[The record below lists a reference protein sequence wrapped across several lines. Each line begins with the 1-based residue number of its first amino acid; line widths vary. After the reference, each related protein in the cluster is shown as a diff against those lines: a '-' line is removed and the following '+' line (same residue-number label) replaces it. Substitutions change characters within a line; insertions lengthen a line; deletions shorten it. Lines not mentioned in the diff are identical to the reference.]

1 MGTLTIYGLL
11 EQNQLWP
18 RARGDADTLKVSLAG
33 IDRPCRFKL
42 DGKRAAVT
50 NVFDTAVV
58 RGQFGSTPVVKTNAV
73 TIRLQGIDAPELH
86 YDNTT
91 HYRQPYGESATLALG
106 ALLATGGTGPLPCR
120 VETRVESPNDVCDL
134 YARVVGDVIVKLGKR
149 SVNLNAWLAAQ
160 GWVFPAFYTS
170 MSSDEIGAL
179 TKSTE
184 AARAKLKNI
193 WRGYTPQ
200 IGPLDKALKER
211 PKNSVPAPDE
221 GPVIWPKFFRRL
233 VEWEGAGAAGT
244 LATWLAARATERFVP
259 TGEFLAHGPASAIQ
273 QSLGKALDAQD
284 RLTLAPKDFVIVE
297 KQSALETLGGKK
309 VTAW

>member
-1 MGTLTIYGLL
+1 MGLLTIYGLL

-18 RARGDADTLKVSLAG
+18 RARGDADTLKVSIAG
-33 IDRPCRFKL
+33 IDRPFRFKP

-50 NVFDTAVV
+50 KAFDTAVV
-58 RGQFGSTPVVKTNAV
+58 RVQFGSTPVVKNNAV

-106 ALLATGGTGPLPCR
+106 ALLASGGEGSLPCR

-134 YARVVGDVIVKLGKR
+134 YARVVGDVIVKLGQR
-149 SVNLNAWLAAQ
+149 LVNLNGWLAAQ
-160 GWVFPAFYTS
+160 GWAFPAFYTS
-170 MSSDEIGAL
+170 MSADEIAAL

-184 AARAKLKNI
+184 AARAKRKNI

-200 IGPLDKALKER
+200 IGPLDATLKER
-211 PKNSVPAPDE
+211 PKNSAPAPDE

-233 VEWEGAGAAGT
+233 VEWQGTGGAGT
-244 LATWLAARATERFVP
+244 LSTWLAGRATEKFVP
-259 TGEFLAHGPASAIQ
+259 TDEFLAHGPVSSIQ
-273 QSLGKALDAQD
+273 QSLGKSLDAQD
-284 RLTLAPKDFVIVE
+284 RQKFAPKDFVIVE
-297 KQSALETLGGKK
+297 KQSTLKTPEGKA
-309 VTAW
+309 VTGW